1 MSTVSLNNMPKKNA
15 RPVKSGRIKC
25 KRNKTKYCKTMGCSY
40 FTKKTHC
47 SACELGMPEKMTQ
60 FKKKLGCVVNIMT
73 KHSQGIVGDTIL
85 DTLRNIH
92 RSDKQVL
99 FKAKDVLHLFK
110 GDYQRS
116 TSAYNPILMSP
127 ADKILIRVV
136 DYWNLHSDLGFNST
150 IQCYWCDSWFDMRD
164 GLDSILYAR
173 RFKLFAKESLLS
185 VIETDYAKFF
195 TIWYQLLHCDGPVPN
210 PKDAVRLTET
220 HITYV

>member
-1 MSTVSLNNMPKKNA
+1 MPKKNA

-173 RFKLFAKESLLS
+173 RFKLFAK
-185 VIETDYAKFF
+185 
-195 TIWYQLLHCDGPVPN
+195 
-210 PKDAVRLTET
+210 
-220 HITYV
+220 